1 MTAKRILRIAGKT
14 LLIMLIS
21 VIALVILVWGV
32 LNLAKF
38 AIYSDYYSMKTDV
51 CDNPGLSDGFVC
63 QGICAV
69 EDENAILVSGYMADD
84 SASRI
89 YVTDL
94 DSNSYYLSLQS
105 EGEAFDGHAGGIAV
119 WGDRVYIANGSKLY
133 LASLYEVFS
142 SDNGDTL
149 EIGSG
154 VEINNAA
161 SFVFADDKYVYVGE
175 FHDGGA
181 YVTDHP
187 YETENGTHYAIMSR
201 YLHEDLSTPDK
212 VYSIRDKVQG
222 MCMTDDGKIV
232 LSTSYGLAS
241 SEYFVYN
248 ESEATDSG
256 KTLDGAPVYL
266 LTDCIYE
273 FDGPAMAEGLDFS
286 NGSVITLT
294 ESASDKY
301 IYGKFFFAN
310 KIVALALEQ

>member
-94 DSNSYYLSLQS
+94 ESNSYYLSLQS